1 MGHAVTPCPSHAL
14 GSLPGPCYGL
24 VGLVAPLSVYLAR
37 ALCATESPE
46 TCALHLHAF
55 ALVTASPPPP
65 FLTCS
70 EKRHRASWAKSVC
83 ALGKTWVLR
92 RLWCEGSS
100 SIMTP
105 QSMTMTYDTTN
116 LPSSS
121 SAESSTDSQK
131 DPTPRCYLLSAVDN
145 LVDGIARQLLPCAAR
160 WVWFLLGSR
169 WCRRLSSELS
179 LAGVAPGPAAAAN
192 VKSYVSVMCCHFSG
206 GMGAWALVF

>member
-1 MGHAVTPCPSHAL
+1 MNFGKTGEQGLGRPRSASDVGHAVTPCPSHAL

-105 QSMTMTYDTTN
+105 QSMTPQIYPRHHPLNHPLTRKRTLLLAATCC
-116 LPSSS
+116 LP
-121 SAESSTDSQK
+121 
-131 DPTPRCYLLSAVDN
+131 
-145 LVDGIARQLLPCAAR
+145 
-160 WVWFLLGSR
+160 
-169 WCRRLSSELS
+169 
-179 LAGVAPGPAAAAN
+179 
-192 VKSYVSVMCCHFSG
+192 
-206 GMGAWALVF
+206 